1 MAQTLHF
8 SASTSVKN
16 LFGRGLVTDQ
26 VAAVFELV
34 KNSYDADARVVE
46 LVFSNLNTD
55 ESTLTIRDDGT
66 GMDLVDIE
74 KRWMVIGTDSKKN
87 TMYSPIYHRPLNG
100 DKGIGRSSVDRL
112 GSFLHMEAQ
121 KRDTTDR
128 YLADFDWSLFDG
140 ESKNLGEIAI
150 PYSKVD
156 AAKNSHGVTLTI
168 RGLRDLWG
176 EAKLRELYRNL
187 RQFKSPFA
195 QEDNFKIYITAIF
208 TSFKFLTTSSTNI
221 LLSY

>member
-87 TMYSPIYHRPLNG
+87 TMYS
-100 DKGIGRSSVDRL
+100 
-112 GSFLHMEAQ
+112 
-121 KRDTTDR
+121 
-128 YLADFDWSLFDG
+128 
-140 ESKNLGEIAI
+140 
-150 PYSKVD
+150 
-156 AAKNSHGVTLTI
+156 
-168 RGLRDLWG
+168 
-176 EAKLRELYRNL
+176 
-187 RQFKSPFA
+187 
-195 QEDNFKIYITAIF
+195 
-208 TSFKFLTTSSTNI
+208 
-221 LLSY
+221 LLQ